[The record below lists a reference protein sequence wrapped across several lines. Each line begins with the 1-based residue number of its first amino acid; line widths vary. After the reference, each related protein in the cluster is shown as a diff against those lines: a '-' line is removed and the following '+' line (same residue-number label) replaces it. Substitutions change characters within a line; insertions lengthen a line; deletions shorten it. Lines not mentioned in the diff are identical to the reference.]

1 MKELIYNIKLLL
13 KRKELYCS
21 IICILLINLIHVF
34 LTIHYNSSTQLLVE
48 NQYKAE
54 YLAILYAVDVN
65 LDMLIIIILP
75 ILCATI
81 FSDSSLLEKKEKID
95 TIIYCRLNKKK
106 LILTRLITIIA
117 SVFLINFVGFL
128 MNYISLVCIYGSGN
142 AVTYF
147 QSPAFYLMGNNDI
160 FLDTLRLSNPPLF
173 YICITAHV
181 SFLLSLLS
189 GLAYS
194 VSFFVKQKIWVYVSP
209 FIVLLASEFILSS
222 LKLEQYAPIT
232 QLQPFSFFNLTNVS
246 ILYLS
251 FFIIYIIFITIHL
264 KKRDNI

>member
-1 MKELIYNIKLLL
+1 MKELKYNIKLLL
-13 KRKELYCS
+13 KRKELYFS
-21 IICILLINLIHVF
+21 IICILLVNLIHIF

-48 NQYKAE
+48 NQYSAE
-54 YLAILYAVDVN
+54 YLAILYSVDVN
-65 LDMLIIIILP
+65 LDMLIIIIFP

-81 FSDSSLLEKKEKID
+81 FSDSSLFEKKEKIS
-95 TIIYCRLNKKK
+95 TILHCRLNKKK
-106 LILTRLITIIA
+106 LILTRFLTIIV
-117 SVFLINFVGFL
+117 SVFLISFVGFL
-128 MNYISLVCIYGSGN
+128 MNYISLICIYGSGN

-147 QSPAFYLMGNNDI
+147 QSPAFYLIGNTNI
-160 FLDTLRLSNPPLF
+160 FLDTLRLSNPILF

-181 SFLLSLLS
+181 SFLISLLS

-194 VSFFVKQKIWVYVSP
+194 ISFFVKQKIWVYVSP
-209 FIVLLASEFILSS
+209 FVVLLASEFILSS

-232 QLQPFSFFNLTNVS
+232 QLQPFSFFNFTNAA

-251 FFIIYIIFITIHL
+251 FLIIYIIFIIIHL